1 MLKQIQGLNWLYFDL
16 NSYFA
21 TIEQQVDPLLRG
33 KPVVV
38 VPLLSNSTCAIA
50 ASYEAKLK
58 GIKTGT
64 KIYDAK
70 KLCPE
75 LICIKGRHKLYVEYH
90 KRIFAEI
97 NKLLFVDAVCSIDEG
112 AGRLTGKYQQ
122 EEEAIRLAQ
131 NIKLA
136 IKQNVGDYIT
146 CSIGIAPTKYLA
158 KIAAEMKKPDG
169 LTVITA
175 EDIPSKLLKLSLRDI
190 PGVGYRVLKRLHSAG
205 IDTVEKLYGC
215 SSGHLQTIWGSI
227 YGKKCWYLLRGYQLA
242 ENVVKNQVIGH
253 SRILLGPEVR
263 RISAARNVTAE
274 LAIKAAKR
282 LREKEL
288 CATYIGLY
296 LKTLNKVVHKTYVRI
311 SPSCDNATI
320 LEQVLKAWDRLT
332 LQYSLSSLRQVGLSL
347 GGLIQK
353 SRQLSFD
360 DLRGKQVQENL
371 SLAMDNI
378 NKRFGQHTVSIGTLS
393 NADREG
399 PIAFA
404 HIPGVNNKEYL
415 G

>member
-1 MLKQIQGLNWLYFDL
+1 MQDLNWLYFDL

-33 KPVVV
+33 KPVAV
-38 VPLLSNSTCAIA
+38 VPLLSDSTCAIA

-64 KIYDAK
+64 KIYEAK

-158 KIAAEMKKPDG
+158 KIAAEMEKPDG

-175 EDIPSKLLKLSLRDI
+175 ENIPSKLLKLSLRYI
-190 PGVGYRVLKRLHSAG
+190 PGVGYRVLKRLRSAG

-253 SRILLGPEVR
+253 SRILGPEVR
-263 RISAARNVTAE
+263 RISAARNVAAE

-288 CATYIGLY
+288 YATYIGLY

-332 LQYSLSSLRQVGLSL
+332 QQYSLSSLRQVGLSL

-353 SRQLSFD
+353 PRQLSFD
-360 DLRGKQVQENL
+360 DLGSNQIKENL

-378 NKRFGQHTVSIGTLS
+378 NKRFGQHTVSIGALS
-393 NADREG
+393 NADRED

>member
-1 MLKQIQGLNWLYFDL
+1 MN
-16 NSYFA
+16 
-21 TIEQQVDPLLRG
+21 R
-33 KPVVV
+33 
-38 VPLLSNSTCAIA
+38 
-50 ASYEAKLK
+50 
-58 GIKTGT
+58 
-64 KIYDAK
+64 
-70 KLCPE
+70 
-75 LICIKGRHKLYVEYH
+75 
-90 KRIFAEI
+90 
-97 NKLLFVDAVCSIDEG
+97 
-112 AGRLTGKYQQ
+112 KYQQ

-360 DLRGKQVQENL
+360 DLGGKQVQENL

-393 NADREG
+393 NADRED

>member
-1 MLKQIQGLNWLYFDL
+1 MQDLNWLYFDL

-21 TIEQQVDPLLRG
+21 TIEQQVDPSLRG

-38 VPLLSNSTCAIA
+38 VPLLSDSTCAIA

-58 GIKTGT
+58 DIKTGA
-64 KIYDAK
+64 KIYEAK

-75 LICIKGRHKLYVEYH
+75 LICIKGRRNLYVEYH
-90 KRIFAEI
+90 KRIFLEI

-158 KIAAEMKKPDG
+158 KIAAEMEKPDG

-175 EDIPSKLLKLSLRDI
+175 ENIPSKLLKLSLRYI
-190 PGVGYRVLKRLHSAG
+190 PGVGYRVLKRLRSAG

-253 SRILLGPEVR
+253 SRILGPEVR
-263 RISAARNVTAE
+263 RISAARNVAAE

-288 CATYIGLY
+288 YATYIGLY

-332 LQYSLSSLRQVGLSL
+332 QQYSLSSLRQVGLSL

-353 SRQLSFD
+353 PRQLSFD
-360 DLRGKQVQENL
+360 DLGSNQIKENL

-378 NKRFGQHTVSIGTLS
+378 NKRFGQHTVNIGTLS
-393 NADREG
+393 NADRED

-404 HIPGVNNKEYL
+404 HIPGANNKEYL